1 MPNKTILSSYFV
13 EYFFKFIFTF
23 INLLFIYKYGI
34 RQNYITVYFVLFF
47 YLIISGLLLYKDIF
61 KLNFIKK
68 FNLKQYYKI
77 LCFLLV
83 SLIFLIT
90 FYTDG
95 NSLNVDRWSAMDVA
109 IRALLNGEYP
119 YIAVDH
125 MNGRTSNFPGLLI
138 LGIPFYLLGNVGYL
152 QVFAFLILS
161 YTLYKVLKIEN
172 AFRYIVLLLISP
184 AFWWEIFAISDLMSN
199 IILVLCFILLVKDSL
214 KKDLF
219 KYPIFLGI
227 SSSFLVL
234 TRGVVAIPLTL
245 LLFKD
250 FWSISFSKKIKF
262 MVSLILTSFL
272 LIGLVI
278 MNCPDKN
285 TLVLYNPL
293 VLQTHYLPSFV
304 NVFALL
310 LPFYFS
316 YKIKSFH
323 NDFFK
328 ASSILLLFPTFLS
341 FINNWERNGLEILL
355 KENKFDLSYL
365 SIVIPFILFEIVS
378 NSTPF
383 SPPKNVS
390 H

>member
-1 MPNKTILSSYFV
+1 M
-13 EYFFKFIFTF
+13 IFNF
-23 INLLFIYKYGI
+23 INTLFIYKYGL
-34 RQNYITVYFVLFF
+34 RQHLFSVPIYIYIGISSFLLFKNIFDFGYF
-47 YLIISGLLLYKDIF
+47 
-61 KLNFIKK
+61 KK
-68 FNLKQYYKI
+68 FISKQYYFLI
-77 LCFLLV
+77 CFFI
-83 SLIFLIT
+83 SLILFLIT
-90 FYTDG
+90 YYTDG

-119 YIAVDH
+119 YTAVDH

-138 LGIPFYLLGNVGYL
+138 LGMPFYLIGNVGYL
-152 QVFAFLILS
+152 QVFAFLLLS

-172 AFRYIVLLLISP
+172 AFRYIILLLISP